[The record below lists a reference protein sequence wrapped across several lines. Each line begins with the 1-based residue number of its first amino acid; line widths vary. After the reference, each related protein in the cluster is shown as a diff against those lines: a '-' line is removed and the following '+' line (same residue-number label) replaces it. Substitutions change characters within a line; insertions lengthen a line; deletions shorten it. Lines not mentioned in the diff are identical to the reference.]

1 MPKPRRLL
9 VVAPASV
16 DGSALRG
23 EVERRA
29 GDGPAEV
36 HLVTPAVT
44 DSKLKQAFG
53 DVDHAIDDAEQRLE
67 DSLQGLRS
75 RRVAASGAV
84 GDSDPLVATED
95 ALGTFPADEVLI
107 VTHPGNEADWFER
120 DLFERAAERV
130 EPPVIHVQLGGGNG
144 GGQLAEVE
152 RSGAGVPRDEPGEH
166 EVELSPNLPPFSI
179 RDILGIVVAV
189 VGTIILALL
198 AANVADH
205 SNTATAAAR
214 TLIAIAFALINL
226 AHVVGLVFF
235 NSQRYR
241 GPGRALFGNL
251 SLFGT
256 PIAIVVSL
264 LIG

>member
-1 MPKPRRLL
+1 
-9 VVAPASV
+9 VAPTDI

-53 DVDHAIDDAEQRLE
+53 DVDDAIDDAEQRLE

-107 VTHPGNEADWFER
+107 VTRPGEEAEWFER
-120 DLFERAAERV
+120 DLFERVAERV
-130 EPPVIHVQLGGGNG
+130 EPPVIHVELDNG
-144 GGQLAEVE
+144 SGRLAEAE
-152 RSGAGVPRDEPGEH
+152 RSGPGIPRDEPGEQ
-166 EVELSPNLPPFSI
+166 EVELSPNLPPFSV
-179 RDILGIVVAV
+179 RDILGIVVAI
-189 VGTIILALL
+189 VGTIVLALL

-205 SNTATAAAR
+205 SNTGTAAAR

-241 GPGRALFGNL
+241 GPGRTLFGNV

-256 PIAIVVSL
+256 PLAIVVSL